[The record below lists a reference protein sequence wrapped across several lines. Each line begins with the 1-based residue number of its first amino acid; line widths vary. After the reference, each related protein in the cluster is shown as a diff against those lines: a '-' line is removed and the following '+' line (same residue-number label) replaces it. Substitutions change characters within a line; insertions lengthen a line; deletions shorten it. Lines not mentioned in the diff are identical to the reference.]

1 MSSVRALDDQPG
13 SGGTLDTVA
22 REATGTVDAPA
33 SNVRGSR
40 GTGLVIGLLSA
51 AAFGTSGT
59 FGTSLIG
66 AGWSPAGA
74 VLARVS
80 IAALVLTGPA
90 LVQLRGRW
98 ALLRRWGWRTVAYG
112 CVGVA
117 ACQLGYFNAIS
128 RMPVGIALLIEY
140 MGILLVVGW
149 LWVRHGQ
156 RPRRLTI
163 AGSAAAIGGLALMLD
178 LSGPGGIS
186 PVGVLWA
193 LLAAVSM
200 AVYFILSAKAG
211 ADPLPPVVMTWGGM
225 IVGAVVLAAAGVTG
239 LAPLAASSADVTLLN
254 HQVSWLVPVL
264 GLSVLAAAFAYVT
277 GIAAARRLGA
287 KLGSFVALAE
297 VLFATA
303 FAWVLLHQVPTT
315 HAVPRRGAHP
325 GRRRPGPP
333 RRGVSR
339 RDPPNC
345 PQTSLVTAGE
355 RARCA
360 YAVGKGHRRGGV
372 LPRGP
377 VAHAARGRA
386 AHGGPERRAPLV
398 AGAAGGRRRRHSRPV
413 ASAPARIPPSR
424 SD

>member
-13 SGGTLDTVA
+13 SGGTLDTVT
-22 REATGTVDAPA
+22 RDATGTSGTPGAQAPA
-33 SNVRGSR
+33 SNVGRSA
-40 GTGLVIGLLSA
+40 GLVIGLLSA

-200 AVYFILSAKAG
+200 AVYFILSAWSGTQSPDAG
-211 ADPLPPVVMTWGGM
+211 PAGTSSSGAPSSGTPSSGTEALPPVVMTWGGM

-239 LAPLAASSADVTLLN
+239 LAPLAASSADVTLMN

-303 FAWVLLHQVPTT
+303 FAWVLLHQVPTAT
-315 HAVPRRGAHP
+315 QFLGGALILA
-325 GRRRPGPP
+325 
-333 RRGVSR
+333 GVV
-339 RDPPNC
+339 
-345 PQTSLVTAGE
+345 LVRLDE
-355 RARCA
+355 
-360 YAVGKGHRRGGV
+360 
-372 LPRGP
+372 
-377 VAHAARGRA
+377 
-386 AHGGPERRAPLV
+386 
-398 AGAAGGRRRRHSRPV
+398 S
-413 ASAPARIPPSR
+413 
-424 SD
+424 

>member
-13 SGGTLDTVA
+13 SGGTLDTVT
-22 REATGTVDAPA
+22 REATRAPGAQA
-33 SNVRGSR
+33 SSVRSSR
-40 GTGLVIGLLSA
+40 STGLLIGLLSA

-98 ALLRRWGWRTVAYG
+98 TLLRRWGWRTVAYG

-200 AVYFILSAKAG
+200 AVYFILSAWSGTQSPDAG
-211 ADPLPPVVMTWGGM
+211 PAGTSSSSTEALPAVVMTWGGM
-225 IVGAVVLAAAGVTG
+225 VVGAVVLAAAGVTG
-239 LAPLAASSADVTLLN
+239 LAPLAASSADVTLMN

-315 HAVPRRGAHP
+315 TQFLGGALILA
-325 GRRRPGPP
+325 
-333 RRGVSR
+333 GVV
-339 RDPPNC
+339 
-345 PQTSLVTAGE
+345 LVRLDE
-355 RARCA
+355 
-360 YAVGKGHRRGGV
+360 
-372 LPRGP
+372 
-377 VAHAARGRA
+377 
-386 AHGGPERRAPLV
+386 
-398 AGAAGGRRRRHSRPV
+398 S
-413 ASAPARIPPSR
+413 
-424 SD
+424 